1 MLGIWHISW
10 GGLARCTG
18 AGGVGSA
25 RFSFGDPLREGP
37 CGTWRESDP
46 PLPEV
51 WIHRSTALGVCR
63 GAGKFPGR
71 NRFPLGFW
79 LGDGRGR
86 WHRRAPLF
94 PAKLR
99 SVVPGA
105 QPLSLPLEMTFGKH
119 LKMDTGCQG
128 SDHVIRGLDLS
139 VLPPALQGEKR
150 IWKLNWSPTASDLI
164 KHAYVIKPQ

>member
-1 MLGIWHISW
+1 MHQ
-10 GGLARCTG
+10 AEG
-18 AGGVGSA
+18 AGST
-25 RFSFGDPLREGP
+25 RFSFKDLLWEGP

-46 PLPEV
+46 PEG
-51 WIHRSTALGVCR
+51 WIRRSTVLGVCEVQASSLSR
-63 GAGKFPGR
+63 TGSLWDLGWGMGEGDGAGECLCSP
-71 NRFPLGFW
+71 PSCAL
-79 LGDGRGR
+79 
-86 WHRRAPLF
+86 
-94 PAKLR
+94 
-99 SVVPGA
+99 SSGA